1 MSGWEVRGH
10 PTDAELA
17 AAVAALELLRR
28 PAPRP
33 GPRAAAPP
41 AWRDGWGAPSA
52 LLRTPLPLP
61 PTDPEEDPR

>member
-1 MSGWEVRGH
+1 MSGWEVGGH

-17 AAVAALELLRR
+17 AVVAALALLH
-28 PAPRP
+28 PSAPPP
-33 GPRAAAPP
+33 GPRPP
-41 AWRDGWGAPSA
+41 RPVEHDGWGDPSA